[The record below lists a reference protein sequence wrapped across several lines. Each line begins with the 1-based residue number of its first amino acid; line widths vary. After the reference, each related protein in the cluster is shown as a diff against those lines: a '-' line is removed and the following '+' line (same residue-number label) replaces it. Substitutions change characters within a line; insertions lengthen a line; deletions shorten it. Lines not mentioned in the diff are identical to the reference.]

1 MAAAEAS
8 ELNHVQYLASI
19 ALDVDAYAKAV
30 EKLEEEKE
38 SGEKQWKNVE
48 G

>member
-19 ALDVDAYAKAV
+19 ALDVDLYAKAI
-30 EKLEEEKE
+30 EKVEEEKE
-38 SGEKQWKNVE
+38 SGEKHFSKC
-48 G
+48 